1 MINPSQLSP
10 EDRRRIAD
18 SIRFGRRNPATPPAP
33 PAPAPEIPL
42 GGGFS
47 VGQLPPILPQNL
59 PYFSVTSDYRPGALL
74 DWVG

>member
-1 MINPSQLSP
+1 MINASQLSP
-10 EDRRRIAD
+10 EQRRRIAD
-18 SIRFGRRNPATPPAP
+18 DIRFGRRPVPTPPP
-33 PAPAPEIPL
+33 PAAPEIPV

-47 VGQLPPILPQNL
+47 VGQLPQNL